1 MWKIGILEDDMAVGK
16 ELQTFLEANG
26 YSAEFITPDLYSGK
40 GQDLLVDYLLK
51 DDLHLLLLDKG
62 LPGIDG
68 LHLCRRFRK
77 QSDVPVIMIT
87 SNNDEMTELMAINY
101 GADDFVA
108 KPFNPNI
115 LAARIESVL
124 RRSYKEPAA
133 NEIVISQEIDLD
145 GQLISQQF
153 TLGLLKGKI
162 SFGDKSVDL
171 TRNEALIL
179 SALAR
184 KQGEVV
190 SREDIIDALWDDC
203 SFVDDNTLTVNM
215 TRLKNKLEEI
225 GIKNAIQTKRGW
237 GYKLL

>member
-16 ELQTFLEANG
+16 ELVTFLEANG
-26 YSAEFITPDLYSGK
+26 YDTDFITPDLYAGK
-40 GQDLLVDYLLK
+40 GQDHLIDYLLK
-51 DDLHLLLLDKG
+51 ADINLLLLDKG
-62 LPGIDG
+62 LPEVDG

-77 QSDVPVIMIT
+77 QSEVPVIMIT

-124 RRSYKEPAA
+124 RRSYKESACE
-133 NEIVISQEIDLD
+133 EIVINQEIDMD
-145 GQLISQQF
+145 GNVIHQQF

-162 SFGDKSVDL
+162 SFGNNSVDL

-215 TRLKNKLEEI
+215 TRLKNKLDEI